1 VWETRDLLRIAYG
14 ELSEVL
20 HDVAAEGREWVPTGW
35 GWATAPTRS
44 PSSAERVRGS
54 SGPPETLDP
63 VPASAGPAATDVLVI
78 GAGPAG
84 SAAAAWAARAGHDVV
99 LADAAVFPRDKT
111 CGDGLTPRAIAELDL
126 LGLGDWVRS
135 RGRNR
140 GLRAAGFGQ
149 ELLLPWP
156 GGSLPDHGGAVPRT
170 ELDARIR
177 QVALDAGATPLEG
190 AKAVDVER
198 NGDRVSGVVFELA
211 DGSRSTVGCTRLVV
225 ADGARSPLG
234 RVLGREWHRDTAYGV
249 AARGYIRSG
258 RSDDDWISSH
268 LELRGSRGEL
278 LSGYGWV
285 FPLGDGE
292 VNIGVGTLATAR
304 RPAGVQLKSL
314 LEFYADGRREE
325 WQLDGPV
332 RAHASALLPMGGAVS
347 GVAGRNW
354 ALIGDAAGCV
364 NPLNGEGIDYG
375 LETGRSVVE
384 LLGEDDWSTA
394 WPATLR
400 RHYGEAFSI
409 ARRLAGLLTLPRFLP
424 AAGPVGMR
432 SRALMTV
439 ALRVMGNLVTE
450 ADRDVVAR
458 GWRMAGRLSVK
469 FDDRTP
475 FS

>member
-1 VWETRDLLRIAYG
+1 V
-14 ELSEVL
+14 
-20 HDVAAEGREWVPTGW
+20 
-35 GWATAPTRS
+35 
-44 PSSAERVRGS
+44 
-54 SGPPETLDP
+54 
-63 VPASAGPAATDVLVI
+63 

-84 SAAAAWAARAGHDVV
+84 SAAAAWAARAGRDVV

-135 RGRNR
+135 KGRNR
-140 GLRAAGFGQ
+140 GLRAAGFGR

-156 GGSLPDHGGAVPRT
+156 GGSLP
-170 ELDARIR
+170 ELDDRIR
-177 QVALDAGATPLEG
+177 QVALDAGVTPIEG
-190 AKAVDVER
+190 ARAVDVER
-198 NGDRVSGVVFELA
+198 DGDRVHAVVFEHA
-211 DGSRSTVGCTRLVV
+211 DGERSTVSCQRLVV

-258 RSDDDWISSH
+258 RSDDEWISSH
-268 LELRGSRGEL
+268 LELRGSGGEL

-285 FPLGDGE
+285 FPLGKESGE

-304 RPAGVQLKSL
+304 RPAGVALKGL
-314 LEFYADGRREE
+314 MAFYAESRRTE

-332 RAHASALLPMGGAVS
+332 RAPASALLPMGGAVS

-375 LETGRSVVE
+375 LETGRSIAG
-384 LLGEDDWSTA
+384 LLDEADWSAA
-394 WPATLR
+394 WPASLR

-424 AAGPVGMR
+424 AAGPIGMR

-439 ALRVMGNLVTE
+439 ALRVMGNLVTD

-458 GWRMAGRLSVK
+458 GWRLAGRLSLK
-469 FDDRTP
+469 LDDRPP